1 MGSVAAVATTVG
13 SRGVANAAQSE
24 QQAGGKPAADWPAG
38 PQGQAH
44 HTPLPKN
51 AGAKTRSVA
60 SLNIAE
66 RNMLV
71 QQLQEQISK
80 ATDSIR
86 ETQAILASRGSSSG
100 AASADIQ
107 EFVHKIQQLRAQ
119 LDTVLVSPPW
129 PGHVP
134 SP

>member
-1 MGSVAAVATTVG
+1 M
-13 SRGVANAAQSE
+13 
-24 QQAGGKPAADWPAG
+24 KPV
-38 PQGQAH
+38 
-44 HTPLPKN
+44 TK
-51 AGAKTRSVA
+51 AKGLV
-60 SLNIAE
+60 SLDNAE